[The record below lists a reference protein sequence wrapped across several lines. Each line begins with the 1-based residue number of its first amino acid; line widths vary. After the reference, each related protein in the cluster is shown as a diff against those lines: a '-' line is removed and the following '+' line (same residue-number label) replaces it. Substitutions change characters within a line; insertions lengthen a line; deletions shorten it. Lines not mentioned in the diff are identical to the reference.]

1 MSPILVSYQARE
13 SATVARESAAVAR
26 RILVISPE
34 SSDHQYEVVPVF
46 ARAQMC
52 GHLPLV
58 HSAYAKKYVK

>member
-1 MSPILVSYQARE
+1 MLHILAPCRARE
-13 SATVARESAAVAR
+13 SATAARESAAVAR

-58 HSAYAKKYVK
+58 HSTYAKKPVK